1 MRSRRRSR
9 LSIRCHSIG
18 RPPGSHLFL
27 KHVPP
32 RRAMRR
38 DRFALG
44 QTVATPGAFEAFAR
58 TGEAPLPFLAQHATG
73 TWGEL
78 GDEDKAENE
87 FALEHGFRI
96 LCAYRLTDNTRRW
109 S

>member
-1 MRSRRRSR
+1 
-9 LSIRCHSIG
+9 
-18 RPPGSHLFL
+18 
-27 KHVPP
+27 
-32 RRAMRR
+32 MRR

-96 LCAYRLTDNTRRW
+96 LCAYRLTDNTRIWIIREADRSVTTILLPEEYW
-109 S
+109 KSEPKCF